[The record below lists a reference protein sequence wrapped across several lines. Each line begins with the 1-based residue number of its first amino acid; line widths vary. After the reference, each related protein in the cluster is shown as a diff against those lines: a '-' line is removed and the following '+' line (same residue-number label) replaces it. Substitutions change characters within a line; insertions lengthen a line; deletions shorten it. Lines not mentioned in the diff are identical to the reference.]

1 MKASVLIAN
10 SYLDRAAAQGRYPIP
25 GRLYDKEVGARS
37 LEAALANAR
46 LADELGF
53 DWVSVSEHH
62 FGPGI
67 MTPNCLVFAGA
78 LTQVVKRAKIAL
90 LGPIVS
96 INNPVRLAEE
106 IAMLDQMGGGRIV
119 MFLLRG
125 TPNEFNT
132 YYVKPEETRE
142 RAQEAIKLIE
152 RALAEPEPF
161 GWAGRYFHYPTVS
174 VSAAAGADAA
184 SACRS
189 SAPATALESAVSRRR
204 TTTVWRSSFISA
216 AP

>member
-1 MKASVLIAN
+1 MKTSVLIAN
-10 SYLDRAAAQGRYPIP
+10 SYLDRAAVQGRYPIP

-37 LEAALANAR
+37 LEAALSNAR
-46 LADELGF
+46 LADDVGF

-106 IAMLDQMGGGRIV
+106 IAMLDQ
-119 MFLLRG
+119 
-125 TPNEFNT
+125 
-132 YYVKPEETRE
+132 
-142 RAQEAIKLIE
+142 
-152 RALAEPEPF
+152 
-161 GWAGRYFHYPTVS
+161 
-174 VSAAAGADAA
+174 
-184 SACRS
+184 
-189 SAPATALESAVSRRR
+189 
-204 TTTVWRSSFISA
+204 
-216 AP
+216 